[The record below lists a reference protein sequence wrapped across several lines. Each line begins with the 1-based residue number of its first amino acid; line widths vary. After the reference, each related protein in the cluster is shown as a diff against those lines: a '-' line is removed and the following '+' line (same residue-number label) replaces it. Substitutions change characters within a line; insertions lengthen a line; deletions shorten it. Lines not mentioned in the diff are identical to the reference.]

1 MWALLQSV
9 LMLVMVMLVSAEL
22 LLFIKLSLNIQTR
35 QSDLQV
41 SRI

>member
-9 LMLVMVMLVSAEL
+9 LMLVMVVSAEL